1 MALINVREVYP
12 NVFLGLWQTTETVD
26 EFFGTYGF
34 LEPYRQHVE
43 ISFKNDGRKKEFLA
57 IHALL
62 HEMLAI
68 CGKPHGARRSKGLQE
83 QSNGLQDQSNGLQD
97 QSKASQDQ
105 SKASQGLPVAD
116 VPMIGHAASGQ
127 PLLRGYHVG
136 VTHTKGYAALMLSK
150 SCDVACDIEH
160 FSDRVERIKS
170 KFLRKD
176 EKADDL
182 DSLLVHWCGKETVY
196 KLFPEDN
203 LQFSQMRVGPFST
216 MSDWAC
222 EVENMK
228 RGEKVRVDFELTMQF
243 VLTYAFRK
251 RTLPRAAG
259 GR

>member
-43 ISFKNDGRKKEFLA
+43 TSFKNDGRKKEFLA

-68 CGKPHGARRSKGLQE
+68 CGKPHGARRSK
-83 QSNGLQDQSNGLQD
+83 GLQD

-170 KFLRKD
+170 KFLRKE

>member
-43 ISFKNDGRKKEFLA
+43 TSFKNDGRKTEFLA

-68 CGKPHGARRSKGLQE
+68 CGKPHGARRSK
-83 QSNGLQDQSNGLQD
+83 GLQD

>member
-26 EFFGTYGF
+26 GFFGTYGF

-43 ISFKNDGRKKEFLA
+43 TSFKNDGRKKEFLA

-68 CGKPHGARRSKGLQE
+68 CGKPHGARRSKGLQ
-83 QSNGLQDQSNGLQD
+83 D

-105 SKASQGLPVAD
+105 SKTSQGLPVAD

-182 DSLLVHWCGKETVY
+182 DSLLVNWCGKETVY

>member
-12 NVFLGLWQTTETVD
+12 NAFLGLWQTTETVD
-26 EFFGTYGF
+26 GFFGTYGF

-43 ISFKNDGRKKEFLA
+43 TSFKNDGRKKEFLA

-68 CGKPHGARRSKGLQE
+68 CGKPHGARRSK
-83 QSNGLQDQSNGLQD
+83 GLQD

-251 RTLPRAAG
+251 RTLPRAEG

>member
-43 ISFKNDGRKKEFLA
+43 TSFKNDGRKKEFLA

-68 CGKPHGARRSKGLQE
+68 CGKPHGARRSTALQG
-83 QSNGLQDQSNGLQD
+83 QSE
-97 QSKASQDQ
+97 ASHG
-105 SKASQGLPVAD
+105 SPVAD
-116 VPMIGHAASGQ
+116 APMIGHAASGQ

-150 SCDVACDIEH
+150 NCDVACDIEH

-228 RGEKVRVDFELTMQF
+228 RREKVRVDFELTMQF

>member
-43 ISFKNDGRKKEFLA
+43 TSFKNDGRKKEFLA

-68 CGKPHGARRSKGLQE
+68 CGKPHGARRSKGL
-83 QSNGLQDQSNGLQD
+83 
-97 QSKASQDQ
+97 QDQ

-136 VTHTKGYAALMLSK
+136 VTHTKGYAALMLSN

>member
-26 EFFGTYGF
+26 GFFGTYGF

-43 ISFKNDGRKKEFLA
+43 TSFKNDGRKKEFLA

-68 CGKPHGARRSKGLQE
+68 CGKPHGARRSKGLQ
-83 QSNGLQDQSNGLQD
+83 D
-97 QSKASQDQ
+97 QSKGLQDQ

-228 RGEKVRVDFELTMQF
+228 RWEKVRVDFELTMQF

>member
-26 EFFGTYGF
+26 EFFGTFGF

-43 ISFKNDGRKKEFLA
+43 TSFKNDGRKKEFLA

-68 CGKPHGARRSKGLQE
+68 CGKPHGARRSTALQG
-83 QSNGLQDQSNGLQD
+83 QSE
-97 QSKASQDQ
+97 ASHG
-105 SKASQGLPVAD
+105 SPVAD
-116 VPMIGHAASGQ
+116 APMIGHAASGQ

-150 SCDVACDIEH
+150 NCDVACDIEH

>member
-26 EFFGTYGF
+26 GFFGTYGF

-43 ISFKNDGRKKEFLA
+43 TSFKNDGRKKEFLA

-68 CGKPHGARRSKGLQE
+68 CGKPHGARRSKGLQ
-83 QSNGLQDQSNGLQD
+83 D
-97 QSKASQDQ
+97 QSKGLQDQ

-182 DSLLVHWCGKETVY
+182 DSLLVNWCGKETVY

>member
-26 EFFGTYGF
+26 GFFGTYGF

-43 ISFKNDGRKKEFLA
+43 TSFKNDGRKKEFLA

-68 CGKPHGARRSKGLQE
+68 CGKPHGARRSKGLQ
-83 QSNGLQDQSNGLQD
+83 D

-105 SKASQGLPVAD
+105 SKTSQDQSKTSQGLPVAD

-176 EKADDL
+176 EMADDL

-222 EVENMK
+222 EVDNMK

>member
-26 EFFGTYGF
+26 GFFGTYGF

-43 ISFKNDGRKKEFLA
+43 TSFKNDGRKKEFLA

-68 CGKPHGARRSKGLQE
+68 CGKPHGARRSKGLQ
-83 QSNGLQDQSNGLQD
+83 DQSKASQD

-176 EKADDL
+176 EKADACP
-182 DSLLVHWCGKETVY
+182 LVWQR
-196 KLFPEDN
+196 N
-203 LQFSQMRVGPFST
+203 RI
-216 MSDWAC
+216 
-222 EVENMK
+222 
-228 RGEKVRVDFELTMQF
+228 
-243 VLTYAFRK
+243 
-251 RTLPRAAG
+251 
-259 GR
+259 

>member
-43 ISFKNDGRKKEFLA
+43 TSFKNDGRKKEFLA

-68 CGKPHGARRSKGLQE
+68 CGKPHGARRSKGLQ
-83 QSNGLQDQSNGLQD
+83 D
-97 QSKASQDQ
+97 QSKGLQDQ

-136 VTHTKGYAALMLSK
+136 VTHTKGYAALMLSN

>member
-43 ISFKNDGRKKEFLA
+43 IYFKNDGRKKEFLA

-83 QSNGLQDQSNGLQD
+83 QSKGL
-97 QSKASQDQ
+97 QDQ

>member
-43 ISFKNDGRKKEFLA
+43 TSFKNDGRKKEFLA

-62 HEMLAI
+62 HEILAI

-83 QSNGLQDQSNGLQD
+83 QSKGL
-97 QSKASQDQ
+97 QDQ

>member
-43 ISFKNDGRKKEFLA
+43 TSFKNDGRKKEFLA

-68 CGKPHGARRSKGLQE
+68 CGKPHGARRSK
-83 QSNGLQDQSNGLQD
+83 GLQD

-136 VTHTKGYAALMLSK
+136 VTHTKGYAALMLSN

-182 DSLLVHWCGKETVY
+182 DSLLVHWCSKETVY

>member
-26 EFFGTYGF
+26 GFFGAYGF

-43 ISFKNDGRKKEFLA
+43 TSFKNDGRKKEFLA

-68 CGKPHGARRSKGLQE
+68 CGKPHGARRS
-83 QSNGLQDQSNGLQD
+83 NGLQDQSTAL
-97 QSKASQDQ
+97 QDQ

-203 LQFSQMRVGPFST
+203 LQFSQMRVEPFST

>member
-26 EFFGTYGF
+26 GFFGTYGF

-43 ISFKNDGRKKEFLA
+43 TSFKNDGRKKEFLA

-68 CGKPHGARRSKGLQE
+68 CGKPHGARRS
-83 QSNGLQDQSNGLQD
+83 NGLQD

-105 SKASQGLPVAD
+105 SKTSQGLPVAD

-170 KFLRKD
+170 KFLRRD

>member
-43 ISFKNDGRKKEFLA
+43 TSFKNDGRKKEFLA

-68 CGKPHGARRSKGLQE
+68 CGKPHGARRSTALQE
-83 QSNGLQDQSNGLQD
+83 PSTALQGQSE
-97 QSKASQDQ
+97 ASQ
-105 SKASQGLPVAD
+105 SLHVAD
-116 VPMIGHAASGQ
+116 APMIGHAASGQ

-203 LQFSQMRVGPFST
+203 LQFSQMRVGPFSI

-251 RTLPRAAG
+251 RTLPQAAG

>member
-43 ISFKNDGRKKEFLA
+43 TSFKNDGRKKEFLA

-83 QSNGLQDQSNGLQD
+83 QSKGL
-97 QSKASQDQ
+97 QDQ

-116 VPMIGHAASGQ
+116 VPMICHAASGQ

-228 RGEKVRVDFELTMQF
+228 CGEKVRVDFELTMQF

>member
-26 EFFGTYGF
+26 GFFGTYGF

-43 ISFKNDGRKKEFLA
+43 TSFKNDGRKKEFLA

-68 CGKPHGARRSKGLQE
+68 CGKPHGARRSK
-83 QSNGLQDQSNGLQD
+83 GLQD

-251 RTLPRAAG
+251 RTLPRAEG

>member
-26 EFFGTYGF
+26 GFFGTYGF

-43 ISFKNDGRKKEFLA
+43 TSFKNDGRKKEFLA

-68 CGKPHGARRSKGLQE
+68 CGKPHGARRSK
-83 QSNGLQDQSNGLQD
+83 GLQD

-182 DSLLVHWCGKETVY
+182 DSLLVNWCGKETVY
-196 KLFPEDN
+196 KLCPEDN

>member
-26 EFFGTYGF
+26 GFFGTYGF

-43 ISFKNDGRKKEFLA
+43 TSFKNDGRKKEFLA

-68 CGKPHGARRSKGLQE
+68 CGKPHGARRSKGLQ
-83 QSNGLQDQSNGLQD
+83 D

-105 SKASQGLPVAD
+105 SKTSQGLPVAD

-251 RTLPRAAG
+251 RMLPRAAG

>member
-26 EFFGTYGF
+26 GFFGTYGF

-43 ISFKNDGRKKEFLA
+43 TSFKNDGRKKEFLA

-68 CGKPHGARRSKGLQE
+68 CGRPHGAWRSK
-83 QSNGLQDQSNGLQD
+83 GLQD
-97 QSKASQDQ
+97 QSKALQDQ

-150 SCDVACDIEH
+150 SCDVACDLEH

-176 EKADDL
+176 EMADDL

>member
-43 ISFKNDGRKKEFLA
+43 TSFKNDGRKKEFLA

-68 CGKPHGARRSKGLQE
+68 CGKPHGARRSTALQE
-83 QSNGLQDQSNGLQD
+83 QSKALQEP
-97 QSKASQDQ
+97 

-116 VPMIGHAASGQ
+116 APMIGHAASGQ

-150 SCDVACDIEH
+150 NCDVACDIEH
-160 FSDRVERIKS
+160 FIDRVERIKS

-216 MSDWAC
+216 MSDWTC

>member
-43 ISFKNDGRKKEFLA
+43 TSFKNDGRKKEFLA

-68 CGKPHGARRSKGLQE
+68 CGKPHGARKSK
-83 QSNGLQDQSNGLQD
+83 GLQD
-97 QSKASQDQ
+97 QSKGLQDQ

-116 VPMIGHAASGQ
+116 VPIIGHAASGQ
-127 PLLRGYHVG
+127 PLFRGYHVG

-216 MSDWAC
+216 MSDWVC

>member
-83 QSNGLQDQSNGLQD
+83 QSKGL
-97 QSKASQDQ
+97 QDQ

-182 DSLLVHWCGKETVY
+182 DSLLVHWCSKETVY

-203 LQFSQMRVGPFST
+203 LQFSQMRVGPFCT
-216 MSDWAC
+216 MSDWVC

>member
-43 ISFKNDGRKKEFLA
+43 TSFKNDGRKKEFLA

-83 QSNGLQDQSNGLQD
+83 QSKGL
-97 QSKASQDQ
+97 QDQ

-170 KFLRKD
+170 KFLRID

>member
-43 ISFKNDGRKKEFLA
+43 TSFKNDGRKKEFLA

-68 CGKPHGARRSKGLQE
+68 CGKPHGARRSKGLQ
-83 QSNGLQDQSNGLQD
+83 D
-97 QSKASQDQ
+97 QSKGLQDQ

-136 VTHTKGYAALMLSK
+136 VTHTKGYAALMLSN

-182 DSLLVHWCGKETVY
+182 DSLLVHWCSKETVY

>member
-43 ISFKNDGRKKEFLA
+43 TSFKNDGRKKEFLA

-83 QSNGLQDQSNGLQD
+83 QSKGL
-97 QSKASQDQ
+97 QDQ

-116 VPMIGHAASGQ
+116 VPMICHAASGQ

>member
-43 ISFKNDGRKKEFLA
+43 TSFKNDGRKKEFLA

-68 CGKPHGARRSKGLQE
+68 CGKPHGARQSK
-83 QSNGLQDQSNGLQD
+83 GLQD

-182 DSLLVHWCGKETVY
+182 DSLLVHWCSKETVY

-228 RGEKVRVDFELTMQF
+228 RGEKVRVDFEVTMQF

>member
-12 NVFLGLWQTTETVD
+12 NVFLGLWHTTETVD

-43 ISFKNDGRKKEFLA
+43 TSFKNDGRKKEFLA

-68 CGKPHGARRSKGLQE
+68 CGKPHGARQSK
-83 QSNGLQDQSNGLQD
+83 GLQD

>member
-26 EFFGTYGF
+26 GFFGTYGF

-43 ISFKNDGRKKEFLA
+43 TSFKNDGRKKEFLA

-68 CGKPHGARRSKGLQE
+68 CGKPHGARRSTALQE
-83 QSNGLQDQSNGLQD
+83 H
-97 QSKASQDQ
+97 SKVSQEQ
-105 SKASQGLPVAD
+105 GEASQGLPVAD
-116 VPMIGHAASGQ
+116 APMIGHAASGQ

-182 DSLLVHWCGKETVY
+182 DSLLVNWCGKETVY

>member
-26 EFFGTYGF
+26 GFFGTYGF

-43 ISFKNDGRKKEFLA
+43 TSFKNDGRKKEFLA

-68 CGKPHGARRSKGLQE
+68 CGKPHGARRSKGLQ
-83 QSNGLQDQSNGLQD
+83 D

-105 SKASQGLPVAD
+105 SKTSQGLPVAD

-136 VTHTKGYAALMLSK
+136 VTHTRGYAALMLSK

-176 EKADDL
+176 EMADDL

>member
-1 MALINVREVYP
+1 MFARSILM
-12 NVFLGLWQTTETVD
+12 FGLWQTTETVD
-26 EFFGTYGF
+26 GFFGTYGF

-43 ISFKNDGRKKEFLA
+43 TSFKNDGRKKEFLA

-68 CGKPHGARRSKGLQE
+68 CGKPHGARRSKGLQ
-83 QSNGLQDQSNGLQD
+83 D
-97 QSKASQDQ
+97 QSKGLQDQ

-136 VTHTKGYAALMLSK
+136 LTHTKGYAALMLSK

-251 RTLPRAAG
+251 RTLPRAEG

>member
-26 EFFGTYGF
+26 GFFGTYGF

-43 ISFKNDGRKKEFLA
+43 TSFKNDGRKKEFLA

-62 HEMLAI
+62 HEMLAK
-68 CGKPHGARRSKGLQE
+68 CGKPHGARRSKGLQ
-83 QSNGLQDQSNGLQD
+83 D
-97 QSKASQDQ
+97 QSKGLQDQ

-160 FSDRVERIKS
+160 FNDRVERIKS

-251 RTLPRAAG
+251 RTLPRAEG

>member
-26 EFFGTYGF
+26 GFFGTYGF

-43 ISFKNDGRKKEFLA
+43 TSFKNDGRKKEFLA

-68 CGKPHGARRSKGLQE
+68 CGKPHGARRS
-83 QSNGLQDQSNGLQD
+83 NGLQDQST
-97 QSKASQDQ
+97 
-105 SKASQGLPVAD
+105 ASQGLPVAD

-160 FSDRVERIKS
+160 FNDRVERIKS
-170 KFLRKD
+170 TFLRRD

>member
-43 ISFKNDGRKKEFLA
+43 TSFKNDGRKKEFLA

-68 CGKPHGARRSKGLQE
+68 CGKPHGARQSKGLQE
-83 QSNGLQDQSNGLQD
+83 QSKGL
-97 QSKASQDQ
+97 QDQ

-116 VPMIGHAASGQ
+116 VPMICHAASGQ

-228 RGEKVRVDFELTMQF
+228 RVEKVRVDFELTMQF

>member
-26 EFFGTYGF
+26 GFFGTYGF
-34 LEPYRQHVE
+34 LEPYRQYVE
-43 ISFKNDGRKKEFLA
+43 TSFKNDGRKKEFLA

-68 CGKPHGARRSKGLQE
+68 CGKPHGARRSKGLQ
-83 QSNGLQDQSNGLQD
+83 D

-105 SKASQGLPVAD
+105 SKTSQDQSKTSQGLPVAD

-176 EKADDL
+176 EMADDL

>member
-43 ISFKNDGRKKEFLA
+43 TSFKNDGRKKEFLA

-68 CGKPHGARRSKGLQE
+68 CGKPHGARRSKGLQ
-83 QSNGLQDQSNGLQD
+83 D
-97 QSKASQDQ
+97 QSKGLQDQ

-136 VTHTKGYAALMLSK
+136 VTHTKGYAALMLSN

-170 KFLRKD
+170 KFLCKE

>member
-43 ISFKNDGRKKEFLA
+43 TSFKNDGRKKEFLA

-68 CGKPHGARRSKGLQE
+68 CGKPHGARQSKGLQE
-83 QSNGLQDQSNGLQD
+83 QSKGL
-97 QSKASQDQ
+97 QDQ

-116 VPMIGHAASGQ
+116 VPMIGHATSGQ